1 MTRERGPRK
10 EGRRTPDAAKAPR
23 EAKAPATRERPTMS
37 LRAVVT
43 LAISLLVLVVTVG
56 TGLLFVRHERRT
68 LEDELGRRLLAQ
80 GRNVASLASKPLL
93 EDYPEFTLHPLV
105 KKLRAENADWSYLV
119 VIDERGL
126 VKGTETMTSV
136 DSPYQETPNLVPKQA
151 PLALEEGEDFSEGA
165 AVYQVKIPV
174 RFQDGSLVGHVFLGL
189 SKAHVDAVVA
199 GAVGTTAAVTAAVL
213 LLGLAL
219 STVIASSVVKPVK
232 ALTAGAEEIGRG
244 NLAHRI
250 DARSRTELGT
260 LARTF
265 NDMAGR
271 LEIAQREMV
280 EKERIRRELEIAH
293 EVEEKLLPSSET
305 RIPGWEL
312 ATFHRS
318 AEEVG
323 GDYYDIVPLGK
334 ERYGIAIGDVAGKGI
349 PGLVVMAMAGALLR
363 SHAPEHTSPSRLLA
377 QLNDRIAPSM
387 KRGMF
392 ITLFYGI
399 LDARRGT
406 FTFANAGHNPL
417 LYYSTAN
424 SVCLPVKTTGMPLGL
439 VRGERFEGKLADQT
453 IEVEAGDIL
462 LQCTDGVNEAANA
475 NEEEFGVDR
484 IVERV
489 GRAGEAGTQ
498 ADAVVKAL
506 SSDVAQFA
514 AGTRQSDDIT
524 VVALRRVSVAG
535 AHTAAPSGLVGSA
548 SGNGPVAGPK
558 SA

>member
-1 MTRERGPRK
+1 MGREKASRK
-10 EGRRTPDAAKAPR
+10 EERRTTGAGAAHR
-23 EAKAPATRERPTMS
+23 EANAPAAGERRTTS
-37 LRAVVT
+37 LRTVVT

-56 TGLLFVRHERRT
+56 TGLLFVRHERET

-105 KKLRAENADWSYLV
+105 KKLRAENTDWSYLV
-119 VIDERGL
+119 VIDKRGL
-126 VKGTETMTSV
+126 VKGTETMAFV
-136 DSPYQETPNLVPKQA
+136 DSPYQETPGLAPSQA
-151 PLALEEGEDFSEGA
+151 PVSLGQGEEFSEGA
-165 AVYQVKIPV
+165 EVFQVKIPV

-199 GAVGTTAAVTAAVL
+199 GAVRTTAAVTGAVL

-250 DARSRTELGT
+250 DARSRTELGA

-271 LEIAQREMV
+271 LEIAHREMV

-293 EVEEKLLPSSET
+293 EIEEKLLPSSET

-363 SHAPEHTSPSRLLA
+363 SHAGEHTSPSRLLA

-392 ITLFYGI
+392 ITLFYGV

-462 LQCTDGVNEAANA
+462 LLCTDGVNEAANSQ
-475 NEEEFGVDR
+475 EEEFGVDR
-484 IVERV
+484 IVERIGV
-489 GRAGEAGTQ
+489 AGEARTQ

-514 AGTRQSDDIT
+514 AGARQSDDIT
-524 VVALRRVSVAG
+524 ILAMRRVSVAAPSG
-535 AHTAAPSGLVGSA
+535 AASGLVGA
-548 SGNGPVAGPK
+548 AAGNEPPAQRK

>member
-1 MTRERGPRK
+1 MTQEGGPRK
-10 EGRRTPDAAKAPR
+10 KGHRTPDAAKAPR
-23 EAKAPATRERPTMS
+23 EANVPAKSEPPTMS
-37 LRAVVT
+37 LRSVVT
-43 LAISLLVLVVTVG
+43 LAISFLVLVVTVG

-80 GRNVASLASKPLL
+80 GRNVASLAAKPLL

-105 KKLRAENADWSYLV
+105 KKLRAENTDWSYLV

-136 DSPYQETPNLVPKQA
+136 DSPYQETPGLVPKQA

-199 GAVGTTAAVTAAVL
+199 GAVQTTAAVMGAVL

-219 STVIASSVVKPVK
+219 SSVIASSVVKPVK

-506 SSDVAQFA
+506 SNDVAQFA
-514 AGTRQSDDIT
+514 AGKRQSDDIT
-524 VVALRRVSVAG
+524 VVALRRLSVAG

-548 SGNGPVAGPK
+548 SGNGPLAGPK